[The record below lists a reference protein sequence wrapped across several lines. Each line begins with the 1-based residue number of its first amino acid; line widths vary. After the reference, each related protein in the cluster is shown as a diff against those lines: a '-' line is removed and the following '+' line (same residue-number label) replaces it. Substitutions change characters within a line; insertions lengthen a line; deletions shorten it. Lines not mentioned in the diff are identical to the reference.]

1 LDWFCS
7 RLVICS
13 LVRVVWID
21 VDAMQCW
28 TGLGENWSDELELME
43 SRRFSSNGSKFK
55 GSIEISLVYQG
66 LAFKTF

>member
-1 LDWFCS
+1 MDWLCS

-43 SRRFSSNGSKFK
+43 SQLIVTEDVGKKQLLQHKNRIIN
-55 GSIEISLVYQG
+55 
-66 LAFKTF
+66 